1 MKEKKIKKET
11 LISLR
16 IETELA
22 DILEKIAERD
32 DRSLSNV
39 VRIAIKS
46 YIRKMNEDGK
56 L

>member
-1 MKEKKIKKET
+1 MKGKKIKKEK

-16 IETELA
+16 IETELF
-22 DILEKIAERD
+22 DMLKKIAERD

-39 VRIAIKS
+39 VRIAIKQ
-46 YIRKMNEDGK
+46 YLRRLNDDGK